1 MAVRRAGVAAL
12 LIGAV
17 VVALPAGVAW
27 AGGAEPR
34 TGTTSATTAATSTA
48 ATSTAATLSSTDEVG
63 QLYGTV
69 RDDTGAPI
77 AGATVAA
84 LGCAPACP
92 PVAITNASG
101 RYVIFGVPAAPR
113 LGVVAWRG
121 SDLLRQ
127 WFPLAD
133 SPAQAR
139 RFALAPGEARGPL
152 DFALTRGAYVEV
164 EVRGTRR
171 DEPLRAVVHLI
182 GPGDTH
188 HQYIAHEPIAL
199 LADDPAAG
207 GPAAPVRLRMGP
219 VPPGA
224 YAVRV
229 TRGLPDPGKLPDRWV
244 TRTPAAPPPT
254 VQLTPGQES
263 VTSAPLGGTD
273 DGDTGGAGAPA
284 PATGGWPGLAS
295 GFLAAG
301 GWQAMLDGARP
312 AEEGTR
318 LRLIPPRGTV
328 GS

>member
-1 MAVRRAGVAAL
+1 MPVRRAGVAAL
-12 LIGAV
+12 VIGAV
-17 VVALPAGVAW
+17 VGALPAGVAW

-48 ATSTAATLSSTDEVG
+48 AALSSTDEVG

-69 RDDTGAPI
+69 RDDAGTPI
-77 AGATVAA
+77 AGASVAV

-92 PVAITNASG
+92 QVATTNASG

-133 SPAQAR
+133 SPAQAG

-182 GPGDTH
+182 GPRDTH
-188 HQYIAHEPIAL
+188 HQYIAHEPVAL

-229 TRGLPDPGKLPDRWV
+229 SRGLPDPGKLPDRWV
-244 TRTPAAPPPT
+244 TRTPAAPRPT
-254 VQLTPGQES
+254 VQLTAGQES
-263 VTSAPLGGTD
+263 VTSAPLVGTEG
-273 DGDTGGAGAPA
+273 GDTSGAGAPA
-284 PATGGWPGLAS
+284 TDPGGWPGLAS
-295 GFLAAG
+295 GFLSAG
-301 GWQAMLDGARP
+301 GWRALLDGA
-312 AEEGTR
+312 ETSDEGTR
-318 LRLIPPRGTV
+318 LRLIPPRGTL